1 MSPTNG
7 TGGGLPPRA
16 IPGGMAA
23 IDSLLKILDAQKA
36 DALVLASDRVP
47 VLKRAGADVPL
58 SMPKVSH
65 EDVIFFFED
74 LITPAERQELE
85 ARKQVQVAHTFEG
98 QRFAGEIKLDAGRYR
113 LSLAKARA
121 ASGTGPARHVPA
133 DIRLTPEPAPV
144 RAPAPPA
151 PARPPA
157 RAPEPVAAVVEVAV
171 QADMSEEPDEATLQA
186 ADELRGVLQRAH
198 WEGASDVFFSAG
210 LAPRVRAV
218 GELRELGGLTSEA
231 AILAL
236 FHKVLGP
243 EQRARLRTAGSVDTA
258 LDLGGLRFRANLFRQ
273 QRGLSAAL
281 RPVRDKSPTLAEL
294 GLPDDFTGLVGYPS
308 GLVLFTGPTGSG
320 KSTTLAALLEH
331 VNRTAAKHVVTLED
345 PIEHVFTSR
354 RSLIHQREVGRD
366 VASFAEGL
374 RASLREAP
382 DIILL
387 GEMRDP
393 ETISAA
399 LTAAETGHLVLST
412 LHAANAAMAVDR
424 IIDGFTGLQQAQ
436 VRMQLAGTLRA
447 IITQALV
454 PTTRPNER
462 TVAFEKM
469 LVTAA
474 VAAQIREGRGHLIAN
489 AIQTGR
495 AEGMISLE
503 QSLAALVRARRV
515 SLEAAMNAAQDPE
528 ALRRS
533 I

>member
-1 MSPTNG
+1 
-7 TGGGLPPRA
+7 
-16 IPGGMAA
+16 MAA

-36 DALVLASDRVP
+36 DGLVLASERVP
-47 VLKRAGADVPL
+47 SLKRAGADVPL

-65 EDVIFFFED
+65 EMVAMFFED
-74 LITPAERQELE
+74 LVTPEQRQELD
-85 ARKQVQVAHTFEG
+85 ARKSVKVEHTFEG
-98 QRFAGEIKLDAGRYR
+98 QRFSGELKIDGGRYH
-113 LSLAKARA
+113 LSLAKARVA
-121 ASGTGPARHVPA
+121 AGTGAAKPVHQDSHPVP
-133 DIRLTPEPAPV
+133 DLPPV
-144 RAPAPPA
+144 RAATPPPPVRPPVPGRVAPPVAA
-151 PARPPA
+151 PTPV
-157 RAPEPVAAVVEVAV
+157 APEPVVE
-171 QADMSEEPDEATLQA
+171 DMSEEPDEEAQRA

-198 WEGASDVFFSAG
+198 WEGAADVIFSAG
-210 LAPRVRAV
+210 LAPRVRTA
-218 GELRELGGLTSEA
+218 GDLRELGVPASEA

-236 FHKVLGP
+236 FSKVLAP
-243 EQRARLRTAGSVDTA
+243 EQRARLRSAGSVDTA

-281 RPVRDKSPTLAEL
+281 RPVRDKAPTLSEL
-294 GLPDDFTGLVGYPS
+294 GLPDDFTALVGYPA

-320 KSTTLAALLEH
+320 KSTTLAALVEH

-345 PIEHVFTSR
+345 PIEHVFTSKK
-354 RSLIHQREVGRD
+354 SLIHQREVGRD

-412 LHAANAAMAVDR
+412 LHAAGAAMAVDR
-424 IIDGFTGLQQAQ
+424 IIDGFSGHQQAQ
-436 VRMQLAGTLRA
+436 VRLQLAGTLKA
-447 IITQALV
+447 IVTQVLV
-454 PTTRPNER
+454 PVSRNER
-462 TVAFEKM
+462 AVAFEKM

-474 VAAQIREGRGHLIAN
+474 VAAQIREGRGHQIAT

-495 AEGMISLE
+495 ADGMVSLE
-503 QSLAALVRARRV
+503 QSLAALVRSRKV
-515 SLEAAMNAAQDPE
+515 SLEAAMSAAQDPE

-533 I
+533 L

>member
-1 MSPTNG
+1 MATLPELLKATVEMQGSDLHITTNAPPVVRVHG
-7 TGGGLPPRA
+7 KLVPLKLPPLTA
-16 IPGGMAA
+16 PETKQLAY
-23 IDSLLKILDAQKA
+23 SVCTDAQK
-36 DALVLASDRVP
+36 
-47 VLKRAGADVPL
+47 KR
-58 SMPKVSH
+58 
-65 EDVIFFFED
+65 FEE
-74 LITPAERQELE
+74 TQELDFSFGIRGIGRFRCNVFNQRG
-85 ARKQVQVAHTFEG
+85 AVASV
-98 QRFAGEIKLDAGRYR
+98 YR
-113 LSLAKARA
+113 L
-121 ASGTGPARHVPA
+121 
-133 DIRLTPEPAPV
+133 IPERIP
-144 RAPAPPA
+144 
-151 PARPPA
+151 
-157 RAPEPVAAVVEVAV
+157 
-171 QADMSEEPDEATLQA
+171 TLQ
-186 ADELRGVLQRAH
+186 
-198 WEGASDVFFSAG
+198 
-210 LAPRVRAV
+210 
-218 GELRELGGLTSEA
+218 
-231 AILAL
+231 
-236 FHKVLGP
+236 
-243 EQRARLRTAGSVDTA
+243 
-258 LDLGGLRFRANLFRQ
+258 
-273 QRGLSAAL
+273 
-281 RPVRDKSPTLAEL
+281 EL
-294 GLPDDFTGLVGYPS
+294 GLPPILAKLADKPRGLI
-308 GLVLFTGPTGSG
+308 LVTGPTGSG

>member
-1 MSPTNG
+1 M
-7 TGGGLPPRA
+7 A
-16 IPGGMAA
+16 AA

-36 DALVLASDRVP
+36 DGLVLASDRVP
-47 VLKRAGADVPL
+47 SLKRAGADVPL

-65 EDVIFFFED
+65 EMMGMFFED
-74 LITPAERQELE
+74 LITAEQRQELD
-85 ARKQVQVAHTFEG
+85 ARKVVKVEHTCEG
-98 QRFAGEIKLDAGRYR
+98 QRFSGELKIEGGRYH
-113 LSLAKARA
+113 LSLAKARVA
-121 ASGTGPARHVPA
+121 GGTGPSRPVPTDMRPVPDLPPVRA
-133 DIRLTPEPAPV
+133 ATPPPPVRPTAPTRASGPVVHEPVVSIPAPV
-144 RAPAPPA
+144 AG
-151 PARPPA
+151 
-157 RAPEPVAAVVEVAV
+157 
-171 QADMSEEPDEATLQA
+171 DMSEEPDEEAQRA

-198 WEGASDVFFSAG
+198 WEGAADVIFSTG
-210 LAPRVRAV
+210 LAPRVRS
-218 GELRELGGLTSEA
+218 GGDLREIGVPATEA

-236 FHKVLGP
+236 FARVLGP
-243 EQRARLRTAGSVDTA
+243 EQRARLRAAGSVDAA

-281 RPVRDKSPTLAEL
+281 RPVRDKAPTLAEL
-294 GLPDDFTGLVGYPS
+294 GLPDDFTALVGYPA

-320 KSTTLAALLEH
+320 KSTTLAALVEH

-382 DIILL
+382 DVILL

-412 LHAANAAMAVDR
+412 LHAAGAAMAVDR
-424 IIDGFTGLQQAQ
+424 IIDGFSGHQQTQ
-436 VRMQLAGTLRA
+436 VRLQLAGTLRA
-447 IITQALV
+447 IVTQVLV
-454 PTTRPNER
+454 PTSRPSER
-462 TVAFEKM
+462 AVAFEKM

-474 VAAQIREGRGHLIAN
+474 VAAQIREGRGHQIAT

-495 AEGMISLE
+495 ADGMVSLE
-503 QSLAALVRARRV
+503 QSLAALVRARKV
-515 SLEAAMNAAQDPE
+515 SLEAAMSAAQDPE

-533 I
+533 M

>member
-1 MSPTNG
+1 M
-7 TGGGLPPRA
+7 A
-16 IPGGMAA
+16 AA

-36 DALVLASDRVP
+36 DGLVLASERVP
-47 VLKRAGADVPL
+47 SLKRGGADVPL
-58 SMPKVSH
+58 SMPKMSH
-65 EDVIFFFED
+65 EMMGIFFED
-74 LITPAERQELE
+74 LISAEQRQELD
-85 ARKQVQVAHTFEG
+85 ARKSVKVEHTFEG
-98 QRFAGEIKLDAGRYR
+98 QRFAGELKIDGGRYH
-113 LSLAKARA
+113 LSLAKAKVSA
-121 ASGTGPARHVPA
+121 GTGPSRPVATDMRPVP
-133 DIRLTPEPAPV
+133 DLPPV
-144 RAPAPPA
+144 RAAAPP
-151 PARPPA
+151 PPVRPPTPTRA
-157 RAPEPVAAVVEVAV
+157 SEPVLAAPEPEMIIQAPAV
-171 QADMSEEPDEATLQA
+171 ADMADEPDEEAQRA

-198 WEGASDVFFSAG
+198 WEGAADVIFSTG
-210 LAPRVRAV
+210 LAPRVRS
-218 GELRELGGLTSEA
+218 GGDLRELGVPATEA

-236 FHKVLGP
+236 FARVLGP
-243 EQRARLRTAGSVDTA
+243 EQRARLRTAGSVDAA

-281 RPVRDKSPTLAEL
+281 RPVRDKAPTLAEL
-294 GLPDDFTGLVGYPS
+294 GLPDDFTALVGYPA

-320 KSTTLAALLEH
+320 KSTTLAALVEH

-382 DIILL
+382 DVILL

-412 LHAANAAMAVDR
+412 LHAAGAAMAVDR
-424 IIDGFTGLQQAQ
+424 IIDGFSGHQQTQ

-447 IITQALV
+447 VVTQVLV
-454 PTTRPNER
+454 PTSRPSER
-462 TVAFEKM
+462 AVAFEKM

-474 VAAQIREGRGHLIAN
+474 VAAQIREGRGHQIAT

-495 AEGMISLE
+495 ADGMVSLE
-503 QSLAALVRARRV
+503 QSLAALVRARKV
-515 SLEAAMNAAQDPE
+515 SLEAAMSAAQDPE
-528 ALRRS
+528 AVRRS
-533 I
+533 M